1 MFLTCPDEVIR
12 FIGGTLQSALAQPA
26 VASILDDRPI
36 SFRFGIVDPDCVLY
50 VDAAR
55 REVRFTGADD
65 APSAM
70 VAMRSDTAL
79 ALCQGRLDVGEAL
92 GTGDIVATDD
102 LAPLFGLLSSAAAL
116 PAIYADLAQREGRAD
131 LLAS

>member
-1 MFLTCPDEVIR
+1 MYLTCPDEVIR

-26 VASILDDRPI
+26 VASILDDRPV
-36 SFRFGIVDPDCVLY
+36 SVRFGIVDPDCVLY
-50 VDAAR
+50 VDASR
-55 REVRFTGADD
+55 REVRFSAADD

-70 VAMRSDTAL
+70 VAMHSDTAL
-79 ALCQGRLDVGEAL
+79 ALCQGRLDVGDAL
-92 GTGDIVATDD
+92 GTGEIVATDD

-116 PAIYADLAQREGRAD
+116 PSIYADLAQREGRVD